1 MFHKRNINRRKS
13 VVMSQKYSIFTTLSK
28 TFVFLPILVRS
39 MIENRSAF
47 DSIKNTDSPNEKMS
61 FLSKIDQRTND
72 LPEQMTKPSTPDYN
86 ESDILENINSIKSSA
101 FENENIFDNEN
112 SKNKKE
118 TPQSANKKLESTEIK
133 SPETKSKKIEP
144 SYPKIATAFAI
155 DKQTKCILVFIA
167 VLLLI
172 LVISTTSKMFENIL
186 EIQIN
191 KHNDKG
197 IEV

>member
-86 ESDILENINSIKSSA
+86 ESDILENINSIKASA
-101 FENENIFDNEN
+101 FENESIFDNEN

-133 SPETKSKKIEP
+133 SPETKSKNIEP